1 MPLVHHAAAALI
13 QRKELNLKVAQERG
27 RVDMKY
33 ILRNHPE
40 VVKQT
45 AKARNAV
52 AAATT
57 MEPSTVT
64 STPAVVAQTVAP
76 AP

>member
-1 MPLVHHAAAALI
+1 MPLVYHAAAALI
-13 QRKELNLKVAQERG
+13 QKKELNLKVAEERG

-33 ILRNHPE
+33 IRRNHPE

-57 MEPSTVT
+57 MAPATVT